1 MKIHYSKIKTSQI
14 GRQPKSSSNHPTNTI
29 FIGGYNMLA
38 NKPFFCKA
46 VEQQKKISNSP
57 WITQK
62 QHSVF
67 GYELSLA
74 QDTTVHQYMPPHL
87 FFAWLAKNK
96 GEKLLFSA
104 LATYC
109 PLFPTLGYKGIPA
122 LYIAPPPSGQPSA
135 TFIVIGHDR
144 VGKLRA
150 VGSNHVD
157 TSQGSRNNSISSD
170 FFTTYDWLSDDTSQ
184 YDFIRTEVLNRMTSN
199 DRNLLNEATYVA
211 DKFNTMPIV
220 VMALTKT
227 GALFAI
233 DSAMIRPYGSCDYTF
248 EFTGEVV

>member
-1 MKIHYSKIKTSQI
+1 
-14 GRQPKSSSNHPTNTI
+14 
-29 FIGGYNMLA
+29 MLA
-38 NKPFFCKA
+38 NKQIFCKNN
-46 VEQQKKISNSP
+46 QQQINLKKSP
-57 WITQK
+57 WFTHK

-67 GYELSLA
+67 GHELSIA
-74 QDTTVHQYMPPHL
+74 QDTTVHKYMQPHP
-87 FFAWLAKNK
+87 FFKWLAKNK
-96 GEKLLFSA
+96 GETILFSTLAACCPLFSA
-104 LATYC
+104 I
-109 PLFPTLGYKGIPA
+109 GYKGIPA

-144 VGKLRA
+144 VGKIRA
-150 VGSNHVD
+150 VGSNHVN
-157 TSQGSRNNSISSD
+157 TSQGPRNSSISSD

-199 DRNLLNEATYVA
+199 ERTLLNEATYVA

-233 DSAMIRPYGSCDYTF
+233 DIATIRPYGSCDYTL